1 MTAKDDGDG
10 RRTAEADLLA
20 SLPGDRP
27 AGGVDPAAFE
37 ELRTA
42 MVTIGEQLAG
52 LREAVRAA
60 PVTAE
65 ALTAWSDDLL
75 KRFDAA
81 ARPAPDAVAGLGNHA
96 GKVAAAAAKTEEAAE
111 RIDRALARLSAE
123 VEGMGKSLAEDR
135 SEIRTG
141 TAGIESAAA
150 RIETNLGKLSDNA
163 GWDSNWILN
172 RLEDIEKHMA
182 RLRFGWRAFLAPWV
196 VFVFVLGMALES
208 RIHLLYRWLWAS

>member
-1 MTAKDDGDG
+1 MIAKDDGDG

-42 MVTIGEQLAG
+42 MVNIGEQLAG

-65 ALTAWSDDLL
+65 ALAAWSDDLL
-75 KRFDAA
+75 KRLGAA
-81 ARPAPDAVAGLGNHA
+81 ARPADAR
-96 GKVAAAAAKTEEAAE
+96 AAEAAAKTEKAAE
-111 RIDRALARLSAE
+111 PIDRALARLSAE

-196 VFVFVLGMALES
+196 VFVFMLGMALES